1 MFRPRVCLAGDDLL
15 SHLPTEAVSSAL
27 VSLTAGFGMGP
38 GGASPRLSPANQT
51 LCRYLYLRQ
60 RKQIRR
66 AKVRLAQIVRSHS
79 GVSTARLNSLLSV
92 HLQPIKLVVYQRP
105 YSKKKSDLISRS
117 VSHLDAFSGYPFAT

>member
-1 MFRPRVCLAGDDLL
+1 MVAQRVCLAGDDLL

-38 GGASPRLSPANQT
+38 GGASPRLSPTKQT
-51 LCRYLYLRQ
+51 RSPYLYLCQ

-66 AKVRLAQIVRSHS
+66 AKVRLAQILERSHS

-105 YSKKKSDLISRS
+105 YSKKEE
-117 VSHLDAFSGYPFAT
+117 